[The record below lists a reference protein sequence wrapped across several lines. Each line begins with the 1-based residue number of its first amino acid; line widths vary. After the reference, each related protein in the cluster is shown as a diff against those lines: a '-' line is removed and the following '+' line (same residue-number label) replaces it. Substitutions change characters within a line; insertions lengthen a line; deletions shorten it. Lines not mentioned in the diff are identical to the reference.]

1 MFFEMLFV
9 HWQLKSNWNLN
20 KKLLNDTNNK
30 LTNTGG
36 GACLGTVG
44 IRIVMSGV
52 DEWRPTQS
60 RGGSKLLAFFA
71 ALRVGLAILCTH
83 SN

>member
-1 MFFEMLFV
+1 MIGSLKRMRGAFRFGTMFFEVLFV

-20 KKLLNDTNNK
+20 KKLFTDSNNK

-52 DEWRPTQS
+52 DE
-60 RGGSKLLAFFA
+60 
-71 ALRVGLAILCTH
+71 
-83 SN
+83 